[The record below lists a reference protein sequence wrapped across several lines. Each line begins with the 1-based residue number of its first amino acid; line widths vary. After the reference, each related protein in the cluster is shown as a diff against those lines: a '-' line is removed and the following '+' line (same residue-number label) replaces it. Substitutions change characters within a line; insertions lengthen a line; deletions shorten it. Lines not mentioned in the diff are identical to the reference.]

1 MLLLNYFNLNFLEHK
16 LILQNDMEQ
25 LEKTDGF
32 SGWRK
37 KESASLTHQVQSA
50 LDRLQNPSDC
60 KNSKKLVC
68 HMTFGGCGF
77 GCILHHAVYCL
88 ITALA
93 TRRVLIIPDEPW
105 YYTNHSAIN
114 FLSPLSSSCLEFEGN
129 LKIRCLILS
138 ILSTQLCFMKF
149 CKIQ

>member
-37 KESASLTHQVQSA
+37 KETASLSHQIHSA
-50 LDRLQNPSDC
+50 VDHLQNPHDC
-60 KNSKKLVC
+60 NNSKKLVC
-68 HMTFGGCGF
+68 HMTFGDCGIGCL
-77 GCILHHAVYCL
+77 LHHMVYCL

-93 TRRVLIIPDEPW
+93 TRRVLIIPDEP
-105 YYTNHSAIN
+105 SAIN
-114 FLSPLSSSCLEFEGN
+114 FLSQISSSCLEFEGKY
-129 LKIRCLILS
+129 LKIRCSILS
-138 ILSTQLCFMKF
+138 ILSTQL
-149 CKIQ
+149 